1 MPRPSCAST
10 AELCDERIRSVTIQ
24 SIASH
29 PSVPTLRELDLT
41 GRVAAVT
48 GGSRGIGRGIAELLA
63 ERGAAVAIAF
73 REREEAARDVVSSI
87 TAGGGRSW
95 SSACDVGDPA
105 SVAAFFETAANALGP
120 VDILVNNAGVTADA
134 HVMMLDPARWH
145 RVLRT
150 NLDGPYYCTRAV
162 IRGMLQRRSGRI
174 INISSPS
181 AAVPLAGQSN
191 YAASKA
197 GLEGFTR
204 ALSRDLAGRGVLVN
218 AVSPGLVETEML
230 ASMPQKVRESSVAAI
245 PLGRAGTVREVAEVV
260 AFLASDAA
268 SYITGQVI
276 AVDGGLT

>member
-1 MPRPSCAST
+1 VLDAIAGKGGRAW
-10 AELCDERIRSVTIQ
+10 AAQCDVADQ
-24 SIASH
+24 
-29 PSVPTLRELDLT
+29 PSVSAFFAAAA
-41 GRVAAVT
+41 AAV
-48 GGSRGIGRGIAELLA
+48 
-63 ERGAAVAIAF
+63 GA
-73 REREEAARDVVSSI
+73 
-87 TAGGGRSW
+87 
-95 SSACDVGDPA
+95 
-105 SVAAFFETAANALGP
+105 

-134 HVMMLDPARWH
+134 HVMMLDPARWQ

-150 NLDGPYYCTRAV
+150 NLDGAYYCTRAV
-162 IRGMLQRRSGRI
+162 IRGMLQRKRGRI

-181 AAVPLAGQSN
+181 AVMPLPGQSN

-204 ALSRDLAGRGVLVN
+204 ALSRDVAAKGVLVN
-218 AVSPGLVETEML
+218 AVSPGLVETDML
-230 ASMPQKVRESSVAAI
+230 ASMPETVRESSVSAI

>member
-1 MPRPSCAST
+1 MMRA
-10 AELCDERIRSVTIQ
+10 
-24 SIASH
+24 
-29 PSVPTLRELDLT
+29 LDLS
-41 GRVAAVT
+41 GRVAVVT

-63 ERGAAVAIAF
+63 ERGAAVAIAY
-73 REREEAARDVVSSI
+73 REQESAARNVLDAI
-87 TAGGGRSW
+87 AGKGGRAW
-95 SSACDVGDPA
+95 AAQCDVADQP
-105 SVAAFFETAANALGP
+105 SVSAFFAAAAAAVGA

-134 HVMMLDPARWH
+134 HVMMLDPARWQ

-150 NLDGPYYCTRAV
+150 NLDGAYYCTRAV
-162 IRGMLQRRSGRI
+162 IRGMLQRKRGRI

-181 AAVPLAGQSN
+181 AVMPLPGQSN

-204 ALSRDLAGRGVLVN
+204 ALSRDVAGKGVLVN
-218 AVSPGLVETEML
+218 AVSPGLVETDML
-230 ASMPQKVRESSVAAI
+230 ASMPETVRESSVSAI